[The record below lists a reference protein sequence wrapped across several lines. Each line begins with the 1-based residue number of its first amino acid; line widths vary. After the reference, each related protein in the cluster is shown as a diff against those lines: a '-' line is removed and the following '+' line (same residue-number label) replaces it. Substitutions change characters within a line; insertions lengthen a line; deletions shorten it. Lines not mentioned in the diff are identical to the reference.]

1 MKDISVFQQSANY
14 TYIQK
19 YKALQ
24 INARCRGIGKTVAV
38 NVRDRL
44 SIRSS
49 DSRNTQPWAVDG
61 ASCQQTL

>member
-38 NVRDRL
+38 NVGDRL
-44 SIRSS
+44 SIGRAGVATPETRSPG
-49 DSRNTQPWAVDG
+49 R
-61 ASCQQTL
+61 

>member
-19 YKALQ
+19 CKALQ
-24 INARCRGIGKTVAV
+24 INARCRGIGKMVAV

-44 SIRSS
+44 SIGRAGVATPETRSPG
-49 DSRNTQPWAVDG
+49 R
-61 ASCQQTL
+61 